1 MEATLDDIGMYHA
14 WTNGG
19 HTKGELEVEGTTPTC
34 HWHIIFS
41 YHLLSN
47 GVCTKRNHTQSVYV
61 MQEHATYV
69 LSGDAFEAPNVT
81 QMKLEKLSFSA
92 TSNQGQVYPNEKGQT

>member
-1 MEATLDDIGMYHA
+1 MTSECTMPGQMGAIPRESWRLKVQLQHAIGTLFF
-14 WTNGG
+14 
-19 HTKGELEVEGTTPTC
+19 HTICYLMGRL
-34 HWHIIFS
+34 HQ
-41 YHLLSN
+41 
-47 GVCTKRNHTQSVYV
+47 TQP
-61 MQEHATYV
+61 YV